1 MNSPHPDT
9 SETLIDCQGV
19 WKIFG
24 EKSAQAMKAIGE
36 RNLSKT
42 EVLREFD
49 CVVGVSNASLQVK
62 KGEIFCIIGLS
73 GSGKSTLIRMFNRL
87 IDPTGGSIR
96 IKGQN

>member
-19 WKIFG
+19 WKVFG
-24 EKSAQAMKAIGE
+24 EKSAQAMKAIAE
-36 RNLSKT
+36 RQLSKT

-62 KGEIFCIIGLS
+62 KARSSASWACLAAAS
-73 GSGKSTLIRMFNRL
+73 
-87 IDPTGGSIR
+87 PP
-96 IKGQN
+96 